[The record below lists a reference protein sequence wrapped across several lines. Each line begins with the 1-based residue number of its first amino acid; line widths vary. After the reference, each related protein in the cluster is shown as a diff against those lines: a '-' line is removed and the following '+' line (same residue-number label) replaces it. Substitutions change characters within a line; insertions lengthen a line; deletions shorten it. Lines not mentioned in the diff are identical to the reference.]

1 MNKQKGITL
10 IALVITIIVLLIL
23 AGISIAMLTG
33 ENGILKKAMNA
44 KEETQIKGYYE
55 KIELIRNEL
64 RLEKEN
70 YAPPS
75 IAEMKEEFDR
85 NQTDW
90 VASTEIKTIDGI
102 ETLELITKEGYIFH
116 ITETKTEYKG
126 KGELPNETAELTVI
140 AKDIDISQIARKTQ
154 KPLTDLFQIT
164 WGRDGTGTVEY
175 SVSGNLNFNN
185 TTFTSTDINNLSEL
199 EIGNYTITC
208 KVTSPSRKQ
217 ATATKENVKVT
228 KLANTTVNNASNNE
242 VEASAIYSEYDL
254 AYFRDLVNGGQFTLN
269 GKLMNDIDLSNVCST
284 SVGNWIPIGEYNS
297 TSGLQGITDAKTYY
311 NGIFDGENHRIQNLY
326 VNNTNLYRQG
336 VFSILNSN
344 AVVKGIE
351 VSGTINAKRTLGRS
365 LWMVSRRDSF
375 RLC

>member
-1 MNKQKGITL
+1 
-10 IALVITIIVLLIL
+10 
-23 AGISIAMLTG
+23 MLTG

-70 YAPPS
+70 YLPPT
-75 IAEMKEEFDR
+75 IAEMKEEFDS

-126 KGELPNETAELTVI
+126 KGELPDETAELTVI

-154 KPLTDLFQIT
+154 MPLTDLFEIT
-164 WGRDGTGTVEY
+164 WERDGIGTVEY
-175 SVSGNLNFNN
+175 SVSGNLNLNN

-199 EIGNYTITC
+199 EIGSYTITC

-269 GKLMNDIDLSNVCST
+269 GKLMNDINLSNVCST
-284 SVGNWIPIGEYNS
+284 SVGSWMPIGEYNS
-297 TSGLQGITDAKTYY
+297 TSGLSITEVKTYY
-311 NGIFDGENHRIQNLY
+311 NGIFEGGNHRIENLY

-336 VFSILNSN
+336 VFSILNTN
-344 AVVKGIE
+344 AVVKGID
-351 VSGTINAKRTLGRS
+351 VSGMINAKQTLGRN
-365 LWMVSRRDSF
+365 LWMASRRNSC